1 MNTAELPTP
10 PYVADLDPRARDRL
24 RAEWT
29 SLIVHDLRQPLNVI
43 SMSAYALA
51 LASAP
56 CREAGD
62 DELERI
68 RRAVNTLGRMITDL
82 LDASSVEARRLTLER
97 VPVKVAPLARE
108 AIASVPDLVGR
119 CEVRVDAGADVC
131 VLADPGRIVQ
141 VLGNLLGNAAKYG
154 EPGKTVVVDVVR
166 TGDDVRVTVSN
177 RGPGIPAHCLSRV
190 FERFDRGTETRRG
203 TSGLGLGLYI
213 AKELVEAH
221 GGRIWAKSA
230 VGVIT
235 QFHFTLPLDSECGS

>member
-1 MNTAELPTP
+1 MNTAELPARRSVP
-10 PYVADLDPRARDRL
+10 HVDPRARDRM

-43 SMSAYALA
+43 SMSAHA
-51 LASAP
+51 LASASSP

-62 DELERI
+62 DELQRI
-68 RRAVNTLGRMITDL
+68 RNAVQTLGRMITDL
-82 LDASSVEARRLTLER
+82 LDASSIEARRLTVDR
-97 VPVKVAPLARE
+97 VPVKLAALARE
-108 AIASVPDLVGR
+108 AIASVPGLLER
-119 CEVRVDAGADVC
+119 CEVRVDAGADVF

-154 EPGKTVVVDVVR
+154 EAGETIMVDVAR

-177 RGPGIPAHCLSRV
+177 RGPGIPAQDLSRV
-190 FERFDRGTETRRG
+190 FERFDRGTEARRG
-203 TSGLGLGLYI
+203 KPGLGLGLYI

-235 QFHFTLPLDSECGS
+235 QFHFTLPLDR